1 MNIENTKKEDENLP
15 TPTEQSPKGIQA
27 MFQELELIA
36 MNKDNHGVFDT
47 SSLDKAQLDSLIDLV
62 KAKENNAFT
71 FELERLKAIERIE
84 SKKIDASIFSQGTTR
99 YILIS
104 LALIFTLITLAVLF
118 FKNEYLATWLTF
130 VSGLAGGF
138 GLGKIPVGKP
148 SGSSKFEKF
157 VKENSDNQ

>member
-1 MNIENTKKEDENLP
+1 MVNDNKGDENLP
-15 TPTEQSPKGIQA
+15 HTSEQNTKGLQA

-36 MNKDNHGVFDT
+36 MNKSTQGVFDT
-47 SSLDKAQLDSLIDLV
+47 ASLDKAQLDSLIELI
-62 KAKENNAFT
+62 KAKENNSFT

-99 YILIS
+99 YILIGS
-104 LALIFTLITLAVLF
+104 AIIFLLITLAVLF

-138 GLGKIPVGKP
+138 GLGKIPISKA
-148 SGSSKFEKF
+148 GSIKFEKF
-157 VKENSDNQ
+157 AKETSDSQ